1 MPRRR
6 MLDTFDTAKD
16 LGPYDEYP
24 VLSEGVDP
32 QLHLSVNDRPQPF
45 HLTCGKDC
53 ILVQMSGKAR
63 LEMRDSSV
71 LHFNLVPGDYAY
83 VPAGT
88 PHRIVPSEPSIQYRY
103 KAEHAG
109 LEAATFY
116 CDACGTMLL
125 KDTWDTADEVPQA
138 AYLRVVT
145 TFNADESV
153 RRCSHCGHANPAVDL
168 AGYRWQAIVEELAEP
183 AEAEAAW

>member
-24 VLSEGVDP
+24 VLSEQVDP

-45 HLTCGKDC
+45 HLTCEKDC
-53 ILVQMSGKAR
+53 MLVQMSGKAR
-63 LEMRDSSV
+63 LELRDSSV
-71 LHFNLVPGDYAY
+71 LFFDLVPGDYAY

-88 PHRIVPSEPSIQYRY
+88 PHRIIPSEPSIQYRY

-109 LEAATFY
+109 LEAVTFY
-116 CDACGTMLL
+116 CEACGTSLL
-125 KDTWDTADEVPQA
+125 KDTWDTAEELPQA
-138 AYLRVVT
+138 AYLRVSSA
-145 TFNADESV
+145 FSADAAL
-153 RRCSHCGHANPAVDL
+153 RRCTHCAHENPPVDL
-168 AGYRWQAIVEELAEP
+168 TGYRWREIVEELNSPQAE
-183 AEAEAAW
+183 EAAW

>member
-53 ILVQMSGKAR
+53 IIVQMSGKAR

-71 LHFNLVPGDYAY
+71 LYFNLVPGDYAY

-88 PHRIVPSEPSIQYRY
+88 PHRILPSEPSIQYRY

-109 LEAATFY
+109 LEAVTFY
-116 CDACGTMLL
+116 CEKCGSEVL
-125 KDTWDTADEVPQA
+125 KDTWDTAEEVPQA
-138 AYLRVVT
+138 AYLRVVSA
-145 TFNADESV
+145 FNANPSV
-153 RRCSHCGHANPAVDL
+153 RQCAHCGHVNPSIDL
-168 AGYRWQAIVEELAEP
+168 TGFRWAEIVEELSSEQV
-183 AEAEAAW
+183 EEAAW

>member
-53 ILVQMSGKAR
+53 VLVQMSGKAR

-103 KAEHAG
+103 KAEQAG
-109 LEAATFY
+109 LEAVTFY
-116 CDACGTMLL
+116 CDSCGTTLL
-125 KDTWDTADEVPQA
+125 KDTWDTAVEVPQA
-138 AYLRVVT
+138 AYLRVTT

-153 RRCSHCGHANPAVDL
+153 RHCAHCGHDNPPVDL
-168 AGYRWQAIVEELAEP
+168 SPYRWKAIVEELSAP
-183 AEAEAAW
+183 QEAEAAW

>member
-6 MLDTFDTAKD
+6 MLDTFDTAKE

-45 HLTCGKDC
+45 HLTCEKDC
-53 ILVQMSGKAR
+53 VLVQMSGKAR
-63 LEMRDSSV
+63 VEMRDSSV
-71 LHFNLVPGDYAY
+71 LYFNLVPGDYAY

-103 KAEHAG
+103 KAEQAG
-109 LEAATFY
+109 LEAVSFY
-116 CDACGTMLL
+116 CDACGTVLL
-125 KDTWDTADEVPQA
+125 KDTWDTAEELPQT

-145 TFNADESV
+145 AFNADESV
-153 RRCSHCGHANPAVDL
+153 RHCSRCGHAAAPVDL
-168 AGYRWQAIVEELAEP
+168 TGYRWGAIAEELAAPQTE
-183 AEAEAAW
+183 EAW

>member
-6 MLDTFDTAKD
+6 MLDTFDTAKG

-24 VLSEGVDP
+24 VLSEQVDP

-53 ILVQMSGKAR
+53 IIVQMSGKAR

-71 LHFNLVPGDYAY
+71 RYFNLVPGDYAY

-88 PHRIVPSEPSIQYRY
+88 PHRILPSEPSIQYRY

-109 LEAATFY
+109 LEAVTFH
-116 CDACGTMLL
+116 CEACGTELL
-125 KDTWDTADEVPQA
+125 KDTWDTAEELPQA
-138 AYLRVVT
+138 GYLRTVT
-145 TFNADESV
+145 GFNADESV
-153 RRCSHCGHANPAVDL
+153 RRCPHCSHQNPAIDL
-168 AGYRWQAIVEELAEP
+168 AGFRWAEIVEELNSEQV
-183 AEAEAAW
+183 EEAAW

>member
-16 LGPYDEYP
+16 LGPFDEYP

-45 HLTCGKDC
+45 HLTCEKDC
-53 ILVQMSGKAR
+53 VLVQMSGKAR
-63 LEMRDSSV
+63 LEMRDSNV

-109 LEAATFY
+109 LEAVTFY
-116 CDACGTMLL
+116 CDACGTMLM
-125 KDTWDTADEVPQA
+125 KDTWNTAEEVPQA
-138 AYLRVVT
+138 AYLRAT
-145 TFNADESV
+145 TTYNADDSV
-153 RRCSHCGHANPAVDL
+153 RSCAHCGHANAAVNLD
-168 AGYRWQAIVEELAEP
+168 GYRWRQIADELAAGET
-183 AEAEAAW
+183 EEAAW